1 MRIVAIPAS
10 DVGKTELSLEQMFRK
25 GYCTRLNKDLNK
37 GKISASDSSYRA

>member
-10 DVGKTELSLEQMFRK
+10 DGGKTVPSLEQIFRK

-37 GKISASDSSYRA
+37 GEISASDSS